1 MTTIVWFRNDLR
13 LADNPALADG
23 VRQGDI
29 IPLFIWDDSS
39 ADIHYGS
46 AAKWWLHYSLDA
58 LDQSLKERGSR
69 LLIRRGKPAD
79 ILPKVIAES
88 DAHKVVW
95 NRRYDPQGIA
105 TDTKLKAALVE
116 MNIEVESF
124 NGNLLMEPWELK
136 TKTGGPYKVF
146 SPFWKNLISHPRPL
160 APIAAPGKLSHMQ
173 LGTERLEDLEL
184 RPKLSW
190 ADGFG
195 EYWTPGHHAAQE
207 ALDAFAASTAP
218 DYNALRNLPAKPGTS
233 RLSPRLRFGELSP
246 RQVWQSIE
254 SHHPNALEGEGTEA
268 YLREIGWRE
277 FAYHLIYH
285 FPETI
290 EAPLRPQFERFPWRD
305 APEELKR
312 WQKGTTGFPIVDA
325 GMRELWHTGWMH
337 NRVRMIVASFLV
349 KNLLISWQEGAAW
362 FFDTLVDGD
371 LASNT
376 LGWQWAGGCGAD
388 AAPYFRIFNP
398 MSQSEKFD
406 GEGDYIRKWVPEIG
420 SLSNKWIHRPFE
432 AKGLELQLQGIKLGE
447 TYPEPI
453 GEHKLARER
462 ALRAFDV
469 VKGAA

>member
-160 APIAAPGKLSHMQ
+160 APIAAPGKLSQMQ

-207 ALDAFAASTAP
+207 GSRR
-218 DYNALRNLPAKPGTS
+218 LRCIYCARLQRAQESPGEAWNLPS
-233 RLSPRLRFGELSP
+233 
-246 RQVWQSIE
+246 
-254 SHHPNALEGEGTEA
+254 
-268 YLREIGWRE
+268 
-277 FAYHLIYH
+277 
-285 FPETI
+285 
-290 EAPLRPQFERFPWRD
+290 
-305 APEELKR
+305 
-312 WQKGTTGFPIVDA
+312 
-325 GMRELWHTGWMH
+325 
-337 NRVRMIVASFLV
+337 
-349 KNLLISWQEGAAW
+349 
-362 FFDTLVDGD
+362 
-371 LASNT
+371 LASIALWRNKS
-376 LGWQWAGGCGAD
+376 
-388 AAPYFRIFNP
+388 APSLAEYRITP
-398 MSQSEKFD
+398 SQC
-406 GEGDYIRKWVPEIG
+406 
-420 SLSNKWIHRPFE
+420 
-432 AKGLELQLQGIKLGE
+432 
-447 TYPEPI
+447 T
-453 GEHKLARER
+453 
-462 ALRAFDV
+462 
-469 VKGAA
+469 

>member
-1 MTTIVWFRNDLR
+1 M
-13 LADNPALADG
+13 
-23 VRQGDI
+23 VRAS
-29 IPLFIWDDSS
+29 LFD
-39 ADIHYGS
+39 
-46 AAKWWLHYSLDA
+46 
-58 LDQSLKERGSR
+58 EVSR
-69 LLIRRGKPAD
+69 LISC
-79 ILPKVIAES
+79 PKSLRKATLTKWSGTAAAAV
-88 DAHKVVW
+88 
-95 NRRYDPQGIA
+95 IA

-233 RLSPRLRFGELSP
+233 RLSPRLRFGEISP

-290 EAPLRPQFERFPWRD
+290 EAPFDLNSNGSPGAMLPRNSNVGRKGRPISHRRRRH
-305 APEELKR
+305 ARAAYGL
-312 WQKGTTGFPIVDA
+312 
-325 GMRELWHTGWMH
+325 MH
-337 NRVRMIVASFLV
+337 NRVDDCR
-349 KNLLISWQEGAAW
+349 LI
-362 FFDTLVDGD
+362 
-371 LASNT
+371 
-376 LGWQWAGGCGAD
+376 LGKES
-388 AAPYFRIFNP
+388 PH
-398 MSQSEKFD
+398 
-406 GEGDYIRKWVPEIG
+406 
-420 SLSNKWIHRPFE
+420 L
-432 AKGLELQLQGIKLGE
+432 
-447 TYPEPI
+447 
-453 GEHKLARER
+453 LARR
-462 ALRAFDV
+462 RGLVFRYAGRW
-469 VKGAA
+469 

>member
-23 VRQGDI
+23 VKHGDI
-29 IPLFIWDDSS
+29 IPLFIWDDAS

-46 AAKWWLHYSLDA
+46 AAKWWLHYSLDS
-58 LDQSLKERGSR
+58 LDQSLKELGSR

-79 ILPKVIAES
+79 ILPQVIAES
-88 DAHKVVW
+88 DAHRVVW

-105 TDTKLKAALVE
+105 TDTQLKAGLAK

-160 APIAAPGKLSHMQ
+160 APIAAPGKLSQMQ

-195 EYWTPGHHAAQE
+195 EVWTPGHHAAQE

-233 RLSPRLRFGELSP
+233 RLSPRLRFGEISP

-290 EAPLRPQFERFPWRD
+290 EAPLRPQFERFP
-305 APEELKR
+305 
-312 WQKGTTGFPIVDA
+312 
-325 GMRELWHTGWMH
+325 
-337 NRVRMIVASFLV
+337 
-349 KNLLISWQEGAAW
+349 
-362 FFDTLVDGD
+362 
-371 LASNT
+371 
-376 LGWQWAGGCGAD
+376 
-388 AAPYFRIFNP
+388 
-398 MSQSEKFD
+398 
-406 GEGDYIRKWVPEIG
+406 
-420 SLSNKWIHRPFE
+420 
-432 AKGLELQLQGIKLGE
+432 
-447 TYPEPI
+447 
-453 GEHKLARER
+453 LARCSRGTQTLAKRDDRISHRRRRHAR
-462 ALRAFDV
+462 ALAYGLDAQPSEDDCRLILGQESPHLMARRRGLVFRHA
-469 VKGAA
+469 GRW